1 MPIIAPLTYPNDL
14 GRSGQPE
21 QLSGRGKSSVS
32 VRESNLRGRDPVPYQ
47 PASNALY
54 YTSVSF
60 EIPIAPCVMICDATS
75 AAIVLT
81 LPLASSCYGRSI
93 DVIKTD
99 TSVNT
104 VTFLATG
111 SDIVSYNAAWVGLNE
126 QWETCRV
133 LALVD
138 SAGQGRWVI
147 MMARSV

>member
-1 MPIIAPLTYPNDL
+1 MPIVSPLTYPTD
-14 GRSGQPE
+14 GRYGQPE
-21 QLSGRGKSSVS
+21 QLSGRGKSSAAI
-32 VRESNLRGRDPVPYQ
+32 RESNLRGFDPVPYQ

-54 YTSVSF
+54 YTSASF

-75 AAIVLT
+75 ASIVLT
-81 LPLASSCYGRSI
+81 LPMASSCYGRSV

-99 TSVNT
+99 VSVNT
-104 VTFLATG
+104 ITFAATG
-111 SDIVSYNAAWVGLNE
+111 ADIVTYNAAWVGLNE

-133 LALVD
+133 LAIVD